1 MAGMARVK
9 SRARAIKEPRPAPPP
24 RPTAPSKAGKRE
36 QCCPTPADRVI
47 LSLADPI
54 VPDDVMFRGF
64 RRIRADGSSLPS
76 EYVAPYGYVIP
87 KGRGLV
93 VTDLAYY
100 SAFTKPDPEGTLRRL
115 MLGSVHVWSSGL
127 SQLMVFITTPV
138 FAKNSSIGG
147 NVSVNTGFVIPH
159 GRYLSCNLDNFE
171 LVSTEIFVYG
181 FLVDL

>member
-1 MAGMARVK
+1 MPRAK
-9 SRARAIKEPRPAPPP
+9 SRGSAAKPSRPTRPAP
-24 RPTAPSKAGKRE
+24 PSKAGKRG
-36 QCCPTPADRVI
+36 QCCPAPADRVI
-47 LSLADPI
+47 LSLAGPI
-54 VPDDVMFRGF
+54 LPDDAMFRAF
-64 RRIRADGSSLPS
+64 RRIRADGSSVAS
-76 EYVAPYGYVIP
+76 EFINPYGYVIP
-87 KGRGLV
+87 RGRGLV

-115 MLGSVHVWSSGL
+115 SLGSVHVESGGL

-147 NVSVNTGFVIPH
+147 NVSVNTGFVILH
-159 GRYLSCNLDNFE
+159 GRFLSCNLDNFE